1 MKIGLI
7 AGGGQFPV
15 LFAQT
20 AVQEGYQV
28 FAVGFHGETCHELSS
43 WVTDSVMLRLGQ
55 VSKLIRFFQNHD
67 VHEAVMAGTIK
78 KTNIFKDIKPDFK
91 AFSFIAKTLVTHDD
105 AVLSSLA
112 DLFAKEGIKIVSSTF
127 LMPELISPRGC
138 WTRKKPDRSQKKD
151 IQVGWNIAGAVG
163 NLDIGQCVVVANGT
177 VLAVEAVEGTDAAIA
192 RAGELSMKSGA
203 VVVKRCKPSQ
213 DQRFDLPATGL
224 VTVETMIRAGANVLA
239 LEADKSV
246 VFDRK
251 AMVDLADQHG
261 ISILGL
267 TDDDMA

>member
-7 AGGGQFPV
+7 AGGGQFP
-15 LFAQT
+15 LLLAKS
-20 AVQEGYQV
+20 AVNQGYQV
-28 FAVGFHGETCHELSS
+28 FAAGFHGETSQELASR
-43 WVTDSVMLRLGQ
+43 VTGFTMLHLGQ
-55 VSKLIRFFQNHD
+55 INRLIRFFQDHH
-67 VHEAVMAGTIK
+67 VHKAVMAGTIR

-112 DLFAKEGIKIVSSTF
+112 DLFAKEGIQIVSSTW

-151 IQVGWNIAGAVG
+151 IQVGWNIAQAVG
-163 NLDIGQCVVVANGT
+163 RLDIGQCVVVANGT

-192 RAGELSMKSGA
+192 RAGDLSMKSGA

-213 DQRFDLPATGL
+213 DLRFDLPATGL
-224 VTVETMIRAGANVLA
+224 ATVETMIRAGAGVLA
-239 LEADKSV
+239 LEAGKSV
-246 VFDRK
+246 VFDRRE
-251 AMVDLADQHG
+251 MVDLANQHG

-267 TDDDMA
+267 IDDDMA